1 MRRLILSC
9 AALTCLFAGG
19 AAAGPRFALAKSPGG
34 IPFYYLARVGD
45 AKALLAFGWRDGY
58 AASAPG
64 MDGLRGLGPDALLLG
79 PKSISEG
86 EMIET
91 FNDLHAD
98 ADLSSDMVY
107 TSGSVEAPPD
117 KLAEAMAVLMS
128 AIVDPGLRE
137 KSLSRLKKRLRE
149 SVRESEANGES
160 LALRVAV
167 AAGLPDHPY
176 ARGLGATIYDTL
188 TRADIEAWRDRVFA
202 RDNLTIAA
210 SGPLSEA
217 AFGAIVDRA
226 FGALPEKARLT
237 PLIWPDIAIKPRTI
251 VLEKETPQ
259 TIAVMIG
266 ATGVKAGAQVNKDN
280 IANMTLGA
288 SSGSRLSE
296 AVRAR
301 LGAAYGISSRIVM
314 LQPDQRLLAISTAL
328 SPDRAI
334 PAIASM
340 RKVYAD
346 WRRDGVA
353 DDEFAAD
360 RARNVNQFEA
370 GLERPGGAAK
380 SLIDFAAVGLETQ
393 AVELLATLDEKVG
406 AYTLADI
413 NAAIAQQFPDPPL
426 LTVIVAPSADGF
438 AADCVIH
445 AIGEAKDC
453 R

>member
-1 MRRLILSC
+1 MRRLVLLCGMLAC
-9 AALTCLFAGG
+9 ALVNG
-19 AAAGPRFALAKSPGG
+19 AIAGPQFQLRKSPGG
-34 IPFYYLARVGD
+34 IPFYYLHRADD

-64 MDGLRGLGPDALLLG
+64 MDGLRHIGPDALLLG
-79 PKSISEG
+79 PRSMSEG

-91 FNDLHAD
+91 LNDLHAD

-117 KLAEAMAVLMS
+117 KLAAAMALVTS

-137 KSLSRLKKRLRE
+137 KGLLRLKKQLRDNA
-149 SVRESEANGES
+149 RASEANGES

-167 AAGLPDHPY
+167 AAGLADHPF
-176 ARGLGATIYDTL
+176 ARGLDAAIYEVI
-188 TRADIEAWRDRVFA
+188 TRDDIETWRHNVFA

-210 SGPLSEA
+210 SGALDQA
-217 AFGAIVDRA
+217 AFGAMIDSA
-226 FGALPEKARLT
+226 FAALPEKSQLA
-237 PLIWPDIAIKPRTI
+237 PPHWPAIAIRARTI
-251 VLEKETPQ
+251 VFEKATPQ
-259 TIAVMIG
+259 TIVVMIG
-266 ATGVKAGAQVNKDN
+266 ATSVRAGPQVSKDN

-301 LGAAYGISSRIVM
+301 LGAAYGVSSRIMM
-314 LQPDQRLLAISTAL
+314 LQPDQRLLVISTAL
-328 SPDRAI
+328 SPDRAL
-334 PAIASM
+334 PALAAM
-340 RKVYAD
+340 RRVYAD

-353 DDEFAAD
+353 ENEFAPN
-360 RARNVNQFEA
+360 RTRYVNQFEA

-380 SLIDFAAVGLETQ
+380 SLIEFAGVGLAND
-393 AVELLATLDEKVG
+393 AVELLATLDERVG
-406 AYTLADI
+406 AYTLADV
-413 NAAIAQQFPDPPL
+413 NGAITRQFPDPPL

-438 AADCVIH
+438 SADCVIH
-445 AIGEAKDC
+445 AIGEAKNC